1 MSLRKKLVLAAAAV
15 LIVTVGAYGTLAY
28 LTADVTTHNVITS
41 GSVAIELLD
50 KTAQEGQA
58 ADNFT
63 AVYELEDFNEVYP
76 SEEGGMPVMPGSK
89 ASKIVAV
96 RKTEESAPCWVRVK
110 LTENRPDVYE
120 DGDVTLVLDEEH
132 WTYQDGW
139 YYYNTI
145 LTNDN
150 YQTLPLLTQ
159 VNFSGP
165 QIDNSWLGKSYSID
179 VNAQAVQS
187 DNNSEGGV
195 LAARGWPDESA
206 N

>member
-96 RKTEESAPCWVRVK
+96 RKTEESAPC
-110 LTENRPDVYE
+110 
-120 DGDVTLVLDEEH
+120 
-132 WTYQDGW
+132 
-139 YYYNTI
+139 
-145 LTNDN
+145 
-150 YQTLPLLTQ
+150 
-159 VNFSGP
+159 
-165 QIDNSWLGKSYSID
+165 
-179 VNAQAVQS
+179 
-187 DNNSEGGV
+187 
-195 LAARGWPDESA
+195 
-206 N
+206 

>member
-1 MSLRKKLVLAAAAV
+1 MSFRKKLVLAAAAV
-15 LIVTVGAYGTLAY
+15 LIVTMGAYGTLAY

-50 KTAQEGQA
+50 KTAQEGQP

-63 AVYELEDFNEVYP
+63 AVYALEDFNEVYP
-76 SEEGGMPVMPGSK
+76 SEEGGMPIMPGTI

-96 RKTEESAPCWVRVK
+96 RKTDDSAPCWVRVR
-110 LTENRPDVYE
+110 LTENRPDVYKE
-120 DGDVTLVLDEEH
+120 GDVTLVLDTAN
-132 WTYQDGW
+132 WTYRDGW

-145 LTNDN
+145 LTDEN
-150 YQTLPLLTQ
+150 YQTVPLLTQ

-165 QIDNSWLGKSYSID
+165 GIDNSYIGKSYSID

-187 DNNSEGGV
+187 DNNSNGGV
-195 LAARGWPDESA
+195 LAARGWPEA
-206 N
+206 